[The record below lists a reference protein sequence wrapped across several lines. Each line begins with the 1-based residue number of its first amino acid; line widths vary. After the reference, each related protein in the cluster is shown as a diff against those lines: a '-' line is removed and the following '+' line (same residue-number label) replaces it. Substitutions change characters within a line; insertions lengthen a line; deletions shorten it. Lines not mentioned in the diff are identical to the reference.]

1 MAIFNSKLT
10 KAINQVEAFVKN
22 LQEGIDD
29 NQEQAV
35 VLTDIIFEAE
45 VSRDALIEQS
55 IIARNLVQKIKG

>member
-1 MAIFNSKLT
+1 MAIFQSKLT

-35 VLTDIIFEAE
+35 VLTNIIVEAE
-45 VSRDALIEQS
+45 LSRDALIEQS